1 MQVDFPLQIDGVQL
15 PAPSGHKY
23 READLVENSSRNAA
37 GYATWDVVRYNVG
50 SLDLTWKAIGRG
62 EIMQIAAAIRSK
74 KHFNVTFLN
83 PYTGN
88 VETRSFYSGDRESEL
103 LQYISTLDYWSS
115 LTIPFV
121 EV

>member
-1 MQVDFPLQIDGVQL
+1 MEFPLQIDGVQL
-15 PAPSGHKY
+15 PAPSGYKY
-23 READLVENSSRNAA
+23 READLVENSTRNAA

-50 SLDLTWKAIGRG
+50 SLDLTWKAIGTD
-62 EIMQIAAAIRSK
+62 EIIQIAAVIRNK

-83 PYTGN
+83 LYIGK
-88 VETRSFYSGDRESEL
+88 VETRTFYSGDRETDL
-103 LQYISTLDYWSS
+103 LQYLAVLDYWSS